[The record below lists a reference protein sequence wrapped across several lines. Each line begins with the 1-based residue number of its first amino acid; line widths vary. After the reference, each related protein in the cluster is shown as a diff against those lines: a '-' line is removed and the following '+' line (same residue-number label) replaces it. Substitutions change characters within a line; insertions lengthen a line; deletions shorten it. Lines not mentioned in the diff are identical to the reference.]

1 MHRKSHILPVWTLGV
16 CLLVILF
23 FGTGLCAYSQETAVD
38 TVVVEAPT
46 AEDTVIVKE
55 PGKVHSPR
63 RATIYSAALPGLGQ
77 IYNRKYWKVPLVYG
91 GFATLGYFI
100 NFNHERYIKYRQAY
114 SDILDEDPNTNSHLL
129 LITNYNGDRKSQ
141 YIETLGRYKDGWRR
155 NRDLLVIGTAVFYA
169 LNIIDASVDAHFFN
183 FDISE
188 DLTMKWV
195 PGPVMCAN
203 DKAMGIHCSITF

>member
-1 MHRKSHILPVWTLGV
+1 M
-16 CLLVILF
+16 LVVLF
-23 FGTGLCAYSQETAVD
+23 FGTGLCAYSQEEIKD
-38 TVVVEAPT
+38 TVMVEEPA
-46 AEDTVIVKE
+46 AEDTVIAKE
-55 PGKVHSPR
+55 PEEIHSPR
-63 RATIYSAALPGLGQ
+63 KATIYSAALPGLGQ

-91 GFATLGYFI
+91 GFAALGYFI

-114 SDILDEDPNTNSHLL
+114 SDIIDTDPNTNSHLL
-129 LITNYNGDRKSQ
+129 LITNPRPDMESQ
-141 YIETLGRYKDGWRR
+141 YIDRLGNYKDYWRR

-188 DLTMKWV
+188 DLTMKWA
-195 PGPVMCAN
+195 PGPVMCVN